1 MKSKLVL
8 AEEEEEE
15 EEMVLLKYSFR
26 PTSLDST
33 PSGELVVDDVKA
45 VTLNCQNREFSGH
58 IEQYD
63 GTSYVNCVVAGTANG
78 EVKLFKVKNKVNLKL
93 HNSSSLPASSSAPV
107 TDIVSASQIAP
118 KDSDKFKKTKKKK
131 EDIAAIMKKRIKY

>member
-8 AEEEEEE
+8 ADAE

-26 PTSLDST
+26 PTSVDST

-93 HNSSSLPASSSAPV
+93 HNSSSLPASSSVTV
-107 TDIVSASQIAP
+107 TDIVSAPQIAS
-118 KDSDKFKKTKKKK
+118 KDSDKSKKTKKKK